1 VIGVALV
8 YSPTLRMAQ
17 NILILTAG
25 YGEGHNTA
33 ARNIRASVE
42 MISDGGTKACV
53 MDLFETCYGGL
64 NDVVKKAYLVAIDH
78 APKVWQKFYELLDS
92 TQVFEQSLGSLAK
105 VRGALEQIL
114 DKEKPS
120 AVVSTYPVYNY
131 LLDQIYEGRSA
142 RPFAQIT
149 VVTDSITVNS
159 IWHRCSSD
167 MFIVANEQTAAVMR
181 QARVPA
187 EKITVLGFPVAP
199 CFSTG
204 ALPRKPP
211 SETDGRR
218 VLYMINAGK
227 DQAPAI
233 VRQLLELR
241 GVKLTATVGRDEKLR
256 ARVERAAG
264 ESGRG
269 AEIHGWTDKM
279 PELLMTHHLL
289 IGKAGGATVQETIAA
304 KTPMIISRV
313 VPGQEEGNA
322 RLLIGNQCGE
332 FAATCGEI
340 VRAVDR
346 AFANDAA
353 LWKTWFGNI
362 SKLSRPDA
370 ALAIARY
377 VLGVCK
383 PQQK

>member
-1 VIGVALV
+1 
-8 YSPTLRMAQ
+8 MAQ

-33 ARNIRASVE
+33 ARNIHTAVE
-42 MISDGGTKACV
+42 TISGGGTKACV
-53 MDLFETCYGGL
+53 MDLFDTCYGSL
-64 NDVVKKAYLVAIDH
+64 NSVVKKAYLGAIDR

-92 TQVFEQSLGSLAK
+92 TQIFEQSLGSLAK

-114 DKEKPS
+114 DQDKPF

-131 LLDQIYEGRSA
+131 LLDEIYEGKSA
-142 RPFAQIT
+142 RPFKQIT

-167 MFIVANEQTAAVMR
+167 MFIVANEQTADVMR
-181 QARVPA
+181 RACVPA

-199 CFSTG
+199 TFCTG
-204 ALPRKPP
+204 ALPRNPP
-211 SETDGRR
+211 SETDGRC

-233 VRQLLELR
+233 VRQLLDLR
-241 GVKLTATVGRDEKLR
+241 GVKLTVTVGRDEKLR
-256 ARVERAAG
+256 ARVERAAR

-269 AEIHGWTDKM
+269 VEIHGWTDKM

-322 RLLIGNQCGE
+322 RLLIENQCGE
-332 FAATCGEI
+332 FAATSAEI
-340 VRAVDR
+340 VRAVD
-346 AFANDAA
+346 AP
-353 LWKTWFGNI
+353 
-362 SKLSRPDA
+362 SRTTRPSGKRG
-370 ALAIARY
+370 L
-377 VLGVCK
+377 VTS
-383 PQQK
+383 PN